1 MRLDVW
7 HFMRRMA
14 MGCTSGSHPLYGT
27 FMKKL
32 SLCIFQWDPKDVDE
46 LREAKRRELM
56 NAGVANPSPS
66 AVTKALTKD
75 EMARHCRRE
84 TRGTKET
91 EELLESLLLSL
102 STATDS
108 LGVPLLRSEMRDI
121 WAEQK
126 HHVKCLQDPPGIQ
139 LYTVTRTMEKGG
151 VKLPVLRCARGS
163 TSLESFH
170 LHLARYINTCVV
182 TDVTYISNA
191 GSSLELRL
199 VT

>member
-1 MRLDVW
+1 
-7 HFMRRMA
+7 

-91 EELLESLLLSL
+91 EELLISL

-170 LHLARYINTCVV
+170 LHLARFIPGTSAG
-182 TDVTYISNA
+182 DVNFQAYL
-191 GSSLELRL
+191 GWHHQME
-199 VT
+199 